1 MTVEIPNQTPASF
14 TFQGYS
20 VRQVGEMD
28 RAFIEHLI
36 EADDYHRD
44 NMTPDYFLKTVK
56 GEDAWALEK
65 DGRVLFYF
73 KTQTAVRMGIL
84 FANTLTPAQRHENR
98 FALIDGMNWI
108 MPLLVANGFREILFD
123 TKGPEL
129 EVFSKRHL
137 GFTDAGRLLTRPL
150 PPTPSAGVQKSDTE
164 PWEQSPQAST
174 RAG

>member
-14 TFQGYS
+14 TFKGYT
-20 VRQVGEMD
+20 VRAVTEMD
-28 RAFIEHLI
+28 RAYIADLI
-36 EADDYHRD
+36 EADPYHRD
-44 NMTPDYFLKTVK
+44 NMTPDYFMKTAK

-84 FANTLTPAQRHENR
+84 FANNSTPAGRHENR
-98 FALIDGMNWI
+98 FALIDGLEWI
-108 MPLLVANGFREILFD
+108 MPILSNNGFRELLFD

-129 EVFSKRHL
+129 EVFAKRHL
-137 GFTDAGRLLTRPL
+137 GFADAGRLLTRPL
-150 PPTPSAGVQKSDTE
+150 ASVVSAGVRKTDTE
-164 PWEQSPQAST
+164 PWEQSPQASK